1 MNDTN
6 TMNDDANRPRP
17 PFLYERAP
25 DFEARSTMGM
35 IASKSYRGKWLL
47 FFSHPADFTPVCT
60 SELIGFARTAA
71 RFQELGCELLAL
83 SIDGLY
89 SHLAWLRSIKEH
101 FDVDVPF
108 PVIEDPS
115 MAIASAYGMLPP
127 KAVSSSTV
135 RGMFLI
141 DPEGII
147 KAISWYPI
155 STGRSVE
162 EAFRLFQAVRM
173 TYHDNLYA
181 PADWQ
186 PGLPGVVPPPKTIV
200 DASSRMGED
209 NVAEWYYQTRDT
221 PSSQAPASSPA
232 KRKSRR

>member
-1 MNDTN
+1 MDNIGEDFR
-6 TMNDDANRPRP
+6 AQRP
-17 PFLYERAP
+17 PFLYEPAP

-35 IASKSYRGKWLL
+35 VSSADYRGKWLL

-60 SELIGFARTAA
+60 SELIAFARIAP
-71 RFQELGCELLAL
+71 RFKELGCELLAL

-89 SHLAWLRSIKEH
+89 SHLAWLRSIQER
-101 FDVDVPF
+101 FNIDIPF
-108 PVIEDPS
+108 PVVEDPS
-115 MAIASAYGMLPP
+115 MAVAKAYGMLPP

-147 KAISWYPI
+147 KAIIWYPI

-173 TYHDNLYA
+173 TWQENLYA

-186 PGLPGVVPPPKTIV
+186 PGSPCVVPPPKTIE
-200 DASSRMGED
+200 DASKRLSED
-209 NVAEWYYQTRDT
+209 DVLDWYYQTRQIAQD
-221 PSSQAPASSPA
+221 APPERAPG
-232 KRKSRR
+232 KRGRRA

>member
-1 MNDTN
+1 M
-6 TMNDDANRPRP
+6 DDISDDVRPTRP
-17 PFLYERAP
+17 PFLYEPAP
-25 DFEARSTMGM
+25 DFEARSTVGM
-35 IASKSYRGKWLL
+35 ISSTAYRGKWLL

-60 SELIGFARTAA
+60 SELIAFARIAP
-71 RFQELGCELLAL
+71 RFRELDCELLAL

-89 SHLAWLRSIKEH
+89 SHLAWLRSIKDH
-101 FDVDVPF
+101 FDIDIPF

-115 MAIASAYGMLPP
+115 MAIAKAYGMLPP
-127 KAVSSSTV
+127 KAISSSTV

-173 TYHDNLYA
+173 TWHENLYA

-186 PGLPGVVPPPKTIV
+186 PGQPCVVPPPKTIG
-200 DASSRMGED
+200 DASARLAEN
-209 NVAEWYYQTRDT
+209 NVSDWYYQTRDT
-221 PSSQAPASSPA
+221 APAKPAHAA
-232 KRKSRR
+232 KRGARR

>member
-1 MNDTN
+1 MNDIGE
-6 TMNDDANRPRP
+6 DAQPARP
-17 PFLYERAP
+17 PFLYEPAP
-25 DFEARSTMGM
+25 DFEARSTKGM
-35 IASKSYRGKWLL
+35 ISTASYRGKWLL

-60 SELIGFARTAA
+60 SELIAFARIAP

-89 SHLAWLRSIKEH
+89 SHLAWLRSIQDR
-101 FDVDVPF
+101 FQIDIPF
-108 PVIEDPS
+108 PVVEDPS
-115 MAIASAYGMLPP
+115 MAVARAYGMLPP

-141 DPEGII
+141 DPDGII

-173 TYHDNLYA
+173 TWQENLYA

-186 PGLPGVVPPPKTIV
+186 PGLPCVVPPPKTID
-200 DASSRMGED
+200 DASKRLDED
-209 NVAEWYYQTRDT
+209 NVLDWYYQTRQT
-221 PSSQAPASSPA
+221 SSVPEN
-232 KRKSRR
+232 RE